1 MTTHAQ
7 QNQPSP
13 EKQALI
19 EAYEKVL
26 VADAEKREKDL
37 SAPPAGP
44 PKRRAHPV
52 VVLSLMILAIV
63 GGYVAIARPP
73 WVFERGAPVEPA
85 SMQEASLRLA
95 MAMQFQR
102 IERFR
107 AQSGRLPTTVEEAG
121 PVMPGVRYQAR
132 HPDGFTLTGT
142 NGTVTLTL
150 QSSESLSAFV
160 GNSYELIQGRAGQ

>member
-1 MTTHAQ
+1 MTTPAQ

-26 VADAEKREKDL
+26 LADAEKREKDQ
-37 SAPPAGP
+37 AARPAGP
-44 PKRRAHPV
+44 PRRRLHPIAM
-52 VVLSLMILAIV
+52 LSLLVLIAVVAYV
-63 GGYVAIARPP
+63 GLARPA
-73 WVFERGAPVEPA
+73 WIFERGAPAEPA
-85 SMQEASLRLA
+85 SIQEASLRLA

-107 AQSGRLPTTVEEAG
+107 SQSGRLPTTIEEVG
-121 PVMPGVRYQAR
+121 PAMPGVRYQAR

-142 NGTVTLTL
+142 NGSVTLTL
-150 QSSESLSAFV
+150 QSTESLSAFV
-160 GNSYELIQGRAGQ
+160 GHSYELIQGRAEP

>member
-1 MTTHAQ
+1 MTTPAQ

-26 VADAEKREKDL
+26 IADAEKREKDL
-37 SAPPAGP
+37 AAKPAGP
-44 PKRRAHPV
+44 PKRRMHPV
-52 VVLSLMILAIV
+52 VLLSLVVLALV
-63 GGYVAIARPP
+63 GAYVLIARPA
-73 WVFERGAPVEPA
+73 WIFERGAPTEPV

-107 AQSGRLPTTVEEAG
+107 TQSGRLPTTMEEAG

-132 HPDGFTLTGT
+132 HPDGFTLTGS
-142 NGTVTLTL
+142 NGSVTLTL
-150 QSSESLSAFV
+150 QSSESLAAFV
-160 GNSYELIQGRAGQ
+160 GNSFELIQGRAEQ

>member
-1 MTTHAQ
+1 MTTPAQ

-19 EAYEKVL
+19 DAFEKVL
-26 VADAEKREKDL
+26 QADAEKREKDQ
-37 SAPPAGP
+37 AAQPAGP
-44 PKRRAHPV
+44 PRRRLHPV
-52 VVLSLMILAIV
+52 ALLSLLILVAVAAYV
-63 GGYVAIARPP
+63 GVARPS
-73 WVFERGAPVEPA
+73 WLFERGAPSEPV

-107 AQSGRLPTTVEEAG
+107 AQSGRLPTTIEEAG
-121 PVMPGVRYQAR
+121 PVLPGIRYQAR

-142 NGTVTLTL
+142 NGTVALTL
-150 QSSESLSAFV
+150 QSTESLAAFV
-160 GNSYELIQGRAGQ
+160 GNSYELIQGRAEQ

>member
-1 MTTHAQ
+1 MTTPAQ

-26 VADAEKREKDL
+26 VADAAKREKEQ
-37 SAPPAGP
+37 ATRPAGP
-44 PKRRAHPV
+44 PRRRLHPV
-52 VVLSLMILAIV
+52 VVLSLLILV
-63 GGYVAIARPP
+63 GVGAYVGIARPA
-73 WVFERGAPVEPA
+73 WIFERGAPAEPV

-107 AQSGRLPTTVEEAG
+107 AQSGRLPTTMEEAG
-121 PVMPGVRYQAR
+121 PVMPGIRYQAR

-150 QSSESLSAFV
+150 QSTASLSAFV
-160 GNSYELIQGRAGQ
+160 GNSYEMIQGRAEQ

>member
-1 MTTHAQ
+1 MTTPGQ

-19 EAYEKVL
+19 EAFENVL
-26 VADAEKREKDL
+26 VADAEKREKEQ
-37 SAPPAGP
+37 SARPTAPP
-44 PKRRAHPV
+44 RRRMHPIA
-52 VVLSLMILAIV
+52 VLSLLVLVVV
-63 GGYVAIARPP
+63 GAYVGIARPA
-73 WVFERGAPVEPA
+73 WIFERGAPAEPA

-107 AQSGRLPTTVEEAG
+107 TQSGRLPTTIDEAG

-142 NGTVTLTL
+142 NGAVTLTL
-150 QSSESLSAFV
+150 QSTESLSAFV

>member
-1 MTTHAQ
+1 MTIPAQ

-26 VADAEKREKDL
+26 VADAEKREKEAATRPAV
-37 SAPPAGP
+37 AP
-44 PKRRAHPV
+44 RRRMHPV
-52 VVLSLMILAIV
+52 AILSLLVLVAV
-63 GGYVAIARPP
+63 GAWVGLARPS
-73 WVFERGAPVEPA
+73 WIFERGAPAEPV

-107 AQSGRLPTTVEEAG
+107 SQSGRLPTTIDEAG
-121 PVMPGVRYQAR
+121 PPMPGVRYQAR

-142 NGTVTLTL
+142 NGVVTLTL
-150 QSSESLSAFV
+150 QSTESVSAFV

>member
-1 MTTHAQ
+1 MTTPAQ

-19 EAYEKVL
+19 DAYEKVL
-26 VADAEKREKDL
+26 QADAQKREQDQ
-37 SAPPAGP
+37 AVRPAGP
-44 PKRRAHPV
+44 ARRRMHPV
-52 VVLSLMILAIV
+52 ALLSLLVLVAVAAYV
-63 GGYVAIARPP
+63 GLARPS
-73 WVFERGAPVEPA
+73 WIFERGAPTEPV

-107 AQSGRLPTTVEEAG
+107 AQSGRLPATMEEAG
-121 PVMPGVRYQAR
+121 PVMPGIRYQAR

-142 NGTVTLTL
+142 NGTVALTL
-150 QSSESLSAFV
+150 QSTESLAAFV
-160 GNSYELIQGRAGQ
+160 GNSY

>member
-1 MTTHAQ
+1 MTTPAQ

-19 EAYEKVL
+19 EAYERVL
-26 VADAEKREKDL
+26 LADAEKREKDQ
-37 SAPPAGP
+37 AARPEGP
-44 PKRRAHPV
+44 PRRRLHPV
-52 VVLSLMILAIV
+52 VVLSLLVLIGVSAYV
-63 GGYVAIARPP
+63 GVARPA
-73 WVFERGAPVEPA
+73 WLFERGAPTEPV

-107 AQSGRLPTTVEEAG
+107 AQSDRLPTTMEEAG

-142 NGTVTLTL
+142 NGAVTLTL
-150 QSSESLSAFV
+150 QSTESVSAFV
-160 GNSYELIQGRAGQ
+160 GNSYELIQGRAEQ

>member
-1 MTTHAQ
+1 MTTPAQ

-19 EAYEKVL
+19 DAYEKVL
-26 VADAEKREKDL
+26 LADAEKREKDQ
-37 SAPPAGP
+37 AARPAGP
-44 PKRRAHPV
+44 LKRRMHPV
-52 VVLSLMILAIV
+52 AGLSLLVLVLVA
-63 GGYVAIARPP
+63 GYVGLARPS
-73 WVFERGAPVEPA
+73 WIFERGAPAEPA
-85 SMQEASLRLA
+85 SIQEASLRLA

-107 AQSGRLPTTVEEAG
+107 AQSGRLPTTMEEAG
-121 PVMPGVRYQAR
+121 AVMPGVRYQAR

-150 QSSESLSAFV
+150 QSTESVSAFV
-160 GNSYELIQGRAGQ
+160 GNSYELIQGRAEQ

>member
-1 MTTHAQ
+1 MTTPAQ

-26 VADAEKREKDL
+26 LADAEKREKDQ
-37 SAPPAGP
+37 AARPAGP
-44 PKRRAHPV
+44 PRRRMHPV
-52 VVLSLMILAIV
+52 VVLSLLVLV
-63 GGYVAIARPP
+63 GAAAYVGLARPS
-73 WVFERGAPVEPA
+73 WIFERGAPAEPA

-107 AQSGRLPTTVEEAG
+107 QQSGRLPTTMEEAG
-121 PVMPGVRYQAR
+121 AVAPGIRYQAR
-132 HPDGFTLTGT
+132 HPDGFALTGT
-142 NGTVTLTL
+142 NGAVTLTL
-150 QSSESLSAFV
+150 QSTQSVSAFV
-160 GNSYELIQGRAGQ
+160 GNSYELIQGRAEP

>member
-37 SAPPAGP
+37 AARPDGP

-52 VVLSLMILAIV
+52 VVLSLLVLAVV
-63 GGYVAIARPP
+63 GGYIGIARPS
-73 WVFERGAPVEPA
+73 WIFERGAPAEPV

-121 PVMPGVRYQAR
+121 PAMPGVRYQAR

-150 QSSESLSAFV
+150 QSTESLSAFV
-160 GNSYELIQGRAGQ
+160 GNSYELIQGRSGQ